1 MEDIS
6 LSLLDMQE
14 LLEPYG
20 MGNAQPI
27 FAARR
32 IAPVSA
38 PRVLKERH
46 LRFDFRAGRRTVQA
60 IYFRG
65 AEEALPSPP
74 WDIAFTLERNEFN
87 GRIDAQIQVVGIRP
101 AA

>member
-1 MEDIS
+1 
-6 LSLLDMQE
+6 
-14 LLEPYG
+14 
-20 MGNAQPI
+20 MGNSQPV
-27 FAARR
+27 FAARGVT
-32 IAPVSA
+32 PVSA

-46 LRFDFRAGRRTVQA
+46 LRLDFRAGRRFIHA

-74 WDIAFTLERNEFN
+74 WDVAFALERNESN
-87 GRIDAQIQVVGIRP
+87 GRIDAQMHVVAIRP

>member
-1 MEDIS
+1 
-6 LSLLDMQE
+6 
-14 LLEPYG
+14 
-20 MGNAQPI
+20 MGNSQPV

-32 IAPVSA
+32 VTPTSV

-46 LRFDFRAGRRTVQA
+46 LRFDFGTGRRRVQA

-65 AEEALPSPP
+65 AEEPLPNPP
-74 WDIAFTLERNEFN
+74 WDVAFTLERNEFN
-87 GRIDAQIQVVGIRP
+87 GRLDARLQVVGIRS